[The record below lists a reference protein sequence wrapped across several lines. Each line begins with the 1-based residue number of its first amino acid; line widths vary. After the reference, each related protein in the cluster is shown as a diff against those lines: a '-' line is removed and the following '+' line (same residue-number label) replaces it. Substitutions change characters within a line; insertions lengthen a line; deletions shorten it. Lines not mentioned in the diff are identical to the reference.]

1 MIVHFLEG
9 IRGIVE
15 LDEPLRTPHPMDFWI
30 DFDSNRVLDA
40 LLPAHL
46 MRESERNRRLS
57 YSEQEDTQDSNPLMH
72 VKLSSLRTKFFPIYE
87 RSEKMQSNGAVDREN
102 LP

>member
-9 IRGIVE
+9 IRRIVKI
-15 LDEPLRTPHPMDFWI
+15 DEPLRTPHPMDLWI

-40 LLPAHL
+40 LLPL
-46 MRESERNRRLS
+46 RPVRKSENKRRLT
-57 YSEQEDTQDSNPLMH
+57 YSEQEDTQDSKSLMH
-72 VKLSSLRTKFFPIYE
+72 VKPSSLRTNFLPIYE
-87 RSEKMQSNGAVDREN
+87 RSEKMQPNGAVNREN